1 MYIQVYLGIADEGEI
16 SIEFMI
22 KNTTEIRTNGPP
34 SNYIK
39 HFPKLPSKAAFIPT
53 EQSEVRRIHQWIV
66 TLFNLDG
73 MASSAGLDPILEV
86 TKLIKGKLGIKNFD
100 PRNLESIN
108 EMALVSQEVFVQKIL
123 PLQITYGYVYLTNKN
138 LYFIAQQSDGQTALT
153 KVRLRNITLIFKR
166 RYVLKETSIEFFIK
180 NEKESVYLN
189 FQDEQTRNDFYTK
202 IVQHVPEVTTEES
215 IAKMTAQWQR
225 KEISNYEYII
235 GLNRAAQRS
244 FSDLSQYPVFPW
256 TIIKWDI
263 DTIDLED
270 ESIYRDLSKP
280 IGALNPE
287 RLAKYKERMRD
298 LKEKPFLYGTHY
310 SAPGYVIGYLLRNH
324 PLYMLKLGGGR
335 FDRSDRLFFS
345 IMNDWKVLFS
355 I

>member
-1 MYIQVYLGIADEGEI
+1 MADDGEI

-39 HFPKLPSKAAFIPT
+39 HFPKIPSKVMFIPT
-53 EQSEVRRIHQWIV
+53 EQAEARRVHQWIM
-66 TLFNLDG
+66 TLFNLDSV
-73 MASSAGLDPILEV
+73 ASSSGLDPILEV
-86 TKLIKGKLGIKNFD
+86 TKLIKEKLGIKNFD

-108 EMALVSQEVFVQKIL
+108 ETALVAQEVFVQKIL

-138 LYFIAQQSDGQTALT
+138 LYFIAQQSDGQTTLT
-153 KVRLRNITLIFKR
+153 KVRLKNIELIFKR
-166 RYVLKETSIEFFIK
+166 RYVLKETSIEFFMK
-180 NEKESVYLN
+180 NVKESVYLN
-189 FQDEQTRNDFYTK
+189 FQDESTRNDFYTK

-215 IAKMTAQWQR
+215 IAKLTAQWQR
-225 KEISNYEYII
+225 KEISNYEYILS
-235 GLNRAAQRS
+235 LNRAAQRS

-256 TIIKWDI
+256 TIIQWDSEN
-263 DTIDLED
+263 IDLTD
-270 ESIYRDLSKP
+270 EGNYRDLAKP

-287 RLAKYKERMRD
+287 RLAKYKDR
-298 LKEKPFLYGTHY
+298 LKDFTDKPFLYGTHY

-345 IMNDWKVLFS
+345 IKNDWKVEY
-355 I
+355 